1 MSPGPDGHRTS
12 SFAPTDPG
20 DPDGPSDGSTG
31 SNGSNGSNGSAAGRE
46 DRRAEVVSAL
56 GRVRA
61 RISDAC
67 AAAGRPTSGITL
79 VVVTKT
85 YPASDVALLASLGVR
100 DVGEAREQE
109 LRDKRAGLDLPGVRW
124 HAIGRLQRNKARS
137 VGRLADAVHSVDS
150 ERLLEP
156 LARGAEDAGHVVD
169 CFAQVSLDG
178 DPTRGG
184 VVEADLL
191 PLCAAV
197 AGTTG
202 LRLAGVMAV
211 APLGAAAD
219 EAFARLQLLASDV
232 VAEHPGATAISAG
245 MSGDLEQA
253 LAHGA
258 THLRVGAAVL
268 GSRPP
273 LV

>member
-1 MSPGPDGHRTS
+1 MNGPH
-12 SFAPTDPG
+12 
-20 DPDGPSDGSTG
+20 
-31 SNGSNGSNGSAAGRE
+31 E

-61 RISDAC
+61 RVSDAC
-67 AAAGRPTSGITL
+67 AAAGRATADVTL

-109 LRDKRAGLDLPGVRW
+109 LRDKRGALDPLPGMRW
-124 HAIGRLQRNKARS
+124 HLIGRLQRNKARS
-137 VGRLADAVHSVDS
+137 VGRLADVVHSVDD
-150 ERLLEP
+150 ERLLAP
-156 LARGAEDAGHVVD
+156 LARGAEEAGRTLQ
-169 CFAQVSLDG
+169 CFAQVSLDE
-178 DPTRGG
+178 DPERGG
-184 VVEADLL
+184 VTAADL
-191 PLCAAV
+191 PGLCDALAA
-197 AGTTG
+197 TPG
-202 LRLAGVMAV
+202 LALAGVMAV
-211 APLGAAAD
+211 APLGADPDA
-219 EAFARLQLLASDV
+219 AFARLQQLSAAV
-232 VAEHPGATAISAG
+232 VASHPGATAISAG